1 MEEREKRVDE
11 KPSTYKRKGQV
22 YLIASVGIV
31 ALLLLINMIVNIASN
46 GKKAK
51 VDSSQANQPA
61 QPQVNNDPD
70 RFQNLLNNQ
79 RHVEEQN
86 AAPPRK
92 SVFDRKLNNGTQSGE
107 QEGGT
112 SSSQGQQSVQDR
124 EKKLVSDVEARFK
137 AQEVERALKAR
148 QTHYADTGNAVAKA
162 SSSNLPS
169 QDFGG
174 KNGNAQRIS
183 EIDQQ
188 QSALRSRIAMLQ
200 GQVDQSGQQMGQKL
214 ASAQADVEAQIRE
227 SRSSGGS
234 IGQGGFGGGSPSSMG
249 KTGGN
254 QGDFGG
260 NGQDASNDSSQDN
273 VVGYGKDNLYNAS
286 TEGKIKL
293 PTGAEI
299 NAITT
304 YTAISDYTGGSMKAM
319 ITNDVLDASNSYVLF
334 PKGSQLLIKVVRA
347 SGVNEVIQNRLAFLP
362 QWLILPNG
370 NRVDFRKTS
379 VLDRMGTPAVQGDE
393 VDRHILAQILGVTAY
408 ALVGTKTSYE
418 GTGDGND
425 SFAGN
430 FGESARQLGSSAAQK
445 YLQIVPTIKLHAG
458 APIRILVEDEMFIK
472 PWKTLYENYVD

>member
-22 YLIASVGIV
+22 YLIAAVGIIT
-31 ALLLLINMIVNIASN
+31 LLLLINMVVNIASN

-51 VDSSQANQPA
+51 VANNQPSQPA
-61 QPQVNNDPD
+61 EPQVNNDPD

-79 RHVEEQN
+79 RHADQQN
-86 AAPPRK
+86 VTPVRK
-92 SVFDRKLNNGTQSGE
+92 SVFDRKLNNANHVDQ
-107 QEGGT
+107 QGGGDT
-112 SSSQGQQSVQDR
+112 PDSEGQQSVQAR

-148 QTHYADTGNAVAKA
+148 QTHYADTGNAVAKPF
-162 SSSNLPS
+162 SNDLPS
-169 QDFGG
+169 QGFGG
-174 KNGNAQRIS
+174 KNGNAQRIA

-200 GQVDQSGQQMGQKL
+200 GQVDQSGSQVGQKL

-227 SRSSGGS
+227 SHSAGS
-234 IGQGGFGGGSPSSMG
+234 MNSDFGGGNLGSPDQGSASH
-249 KTGGN
+249 
-254 QGDFGG
+254 GDFGG
-260 NGQDASNDSSQDN
+260 NSQGDSSDSQQDN
-273 VVGYGKDNLYNAS
+273 VVGYAKDNLYNAS
-286 TEGKIKL
+286 TAGKIKL

-393 VDRHILAQILGVTAY
+393 VDRHILAQIMGVTAY

-418 GTGDGND
+418 GSGDSNG

-430 FGESARQLGSSAAQK
+430 FGDTARQLGSSAAQK

-472 PWKTLYENYVD
+472 PWKTLYEDYVD